1 MLYIEAIHKN
11 VNDLE
16 EELNKFYNSFTSDQI
31 LPPKT
36 AMAEAEGR
44 IQTRLNVLVGLL
56 ISKVLYLQIR
66 VRN

>member
-16 EELNKFYNSFTSDQI
+16 EELNKFYTSFTSDQI

-36 AMAEAEGR
+36 AMADAEGR
-44 IQTRLNVLVGLL
+44 ILTRLNVLVG
-56 ISKVLYLQIR
+56 
-66 VRN
+66 